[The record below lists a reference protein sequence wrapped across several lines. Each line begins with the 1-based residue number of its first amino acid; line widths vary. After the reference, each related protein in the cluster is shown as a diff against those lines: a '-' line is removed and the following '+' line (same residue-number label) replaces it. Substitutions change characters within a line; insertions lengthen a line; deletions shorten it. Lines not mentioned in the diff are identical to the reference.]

1 MFKRSKLKKATIMRE
16 TMQQIRFSLV
26 KLGVAVGLAM
36 SAGQVWAGP
45 AKITIQVDKPGAR
58 ISPLLYGIFFED
70 INRAGDGG
78 INSEL
83 LRNPTFE
90 EGRDLAYN
98 RVKGAGSS
106 GQLFTIRAPAD
117 GLHTAEPRN
126 TYPWRLEFGEGAES
140 TINLDLADPLSLHN
154 PTSLRLSISKP
165 GAIRLINEGFGLPV
179 PDKMRDC
186 PGWANTKWPEN
197 MVWGFPVSAQESY
210 PFLVYAR
217 CGDGFSGDM
226 TVRLETSE
234 GKVLASE
241 RVRGIGAT
249 WKPFTGV
256 LKPNTDAPVTRFVI
270 VPESVGT
277 LWLDGVSL
285 KPATTWKNHGLRKDL
300 MEMIAAMKPAFVRFP
315 GGCFVEGR
323 DLSSKFDWKDTI
335 GEQIE
340 RPGHWNLWGYWST
353 DAVGYY
359 EYLQMC
365 EDLGAEPLYVAN
377 CGIAHKDCLPV
388 AHVYKALQ
396 DALDAIEYANGP
408 VTSTW
413 GAKRAQA
420 GHPAP
425 FNLKYLQIGNEN
437 GGPIY
442 DDAYA
447 IFYDVMKKQ
456 HPEVHLIA
464 CNWPRADGKATGP
477 LSRPIEIL
485 DEHYYMPVTK
495 CLEEAYRYD
504 SYDRKGPKI
513 YIGEFAVT
521 SENGA
526 GNLNAALAESAFML
540 GMERN
545 SDVVVMGSYA
555 PLLAHQGY
563 VAWTPANAIYFD
575 AGRAFGTP
583 SYWAQ
588 VLFAQNRADANV
600 AVTVDTPEAYLGG
613 VGCVGLASTSDSE
626 FKDLVVT
633 APDGKELYRSDFS
646 KGMQGFE
653 CLGKWETRD
662 GVLHPSNPHPSRVV
676 AGNRREW
683 TNYSVSVQA
692 RRLKGDGG
700 FGLCFQMP
708 GLHYNSVWNVD
719 GKSARFSVGSF
730 SSPPVPIALENGKW
744 QALKLE
750 ITGPTVR
757 GFISDKLIQEVK
769 PRPALALQA
778 VAGTIDSTGEVVV
791 KVVNLSDEPLPTD
804 LNIQGAKYLQ
814 PKGKAIIL
822 SGKDKDT
829 ENDFID
835 RTAAGIKVSEVNGLG
850 SSFSYTF
857 SPNAVTVL
865 RLPVK
870 EMRATVKLA
879 PLSKN

>member
-1 MFKRSKLKKATIMRE
+1 MRE
-16 TMQQIRFSLV
+16 IIQQIRFSIV

-36 SAGQVWAGP
+36 CTSHAWADP
-45 AKITIQVDKPGAR
+45 AKIIIQVDKPGAR

-70 INRAGDGG
+70 INRSGDGG

-98 RVKGAGSS
+98 RLRGLGNRNIMPEEK
-106 GQLFTIRAPAD
+106 LF
-117 GLHTAEPRN
+117 GAEPRN
-126 TYPWRLEFGEGAES
+126 TYPWRLEVSSGAEA
-140 TINLDLADPLSLHN
+140 TINLDLSDPLTLHN

-165 GAIRLINEGFGLPV
+165 GAIALINEGFGIPV
-179 PDKMRDC
+179 PDKTRDC

-210 PFLVYAR
+210 PFRVYAR
-217 CGDGFSGDM
+217 CGEGFAGAV
-226 TVRLETSE
+226 TVRLETAE
-234 GKVLASE
+234 GKALASE

-256 LKPNTDAPVTRFVI
+256 LKPNKDAHVARFVI

-300 MEMIAAMKPAFVRFP
+300 MEMIASMKPAFVRFP
-315 GGCFVEGR
+315 GGCFVEG
-323 DLSSKFDWKDTI
+323 LHLNSKFDWKDTI
-335 GEQIE
+335 GAEIE

-359 EYLQMC
+359 ECLQMC

-377 CGIAHKDCLPV
+377 CGMSHSDFLP
-388 AHVYKALQ
+388 ASQVYKALQ

-447 IFYDVMKKQ
+447 IFYDVMRKQ

-464 CNWPRADGKATGP
+464 CNWPRAGGKWTGP

-495 CLEEAYRYD
+495 CLKEAQRYD
-504 SYDRKGPKI
+504 GYDRKGPKV

-526 GNLNAALAESAFML
+526 GNLIAALAESAFMQ

-545 SDVVVMGSYA
+545 GDVVMMGSYA

-563 VAWTPANAIYFD
+563 VIWAQANAIYFD
-575 AGRAFGTP
+575 AGRVFGTP

-588 VLFAQNRADANV
+588 VLFAQNRADTNV

-613 VGCVGLASTSDSE
+613 VGCVGLTSNSDSE

-633 APDGKELYRSDFS
+633 TPDGKVLYRSDFS
-646 KGMQGFE
+646 RGMQGFE
-653 CLGKWETRD
+653 CLGKWETLD
-662 GVLHPSNPHPSRVV
+662 GILHPSNPQLNRAVT
-676 AGNRREW
+676 GNRREW
-683 TNYSVSVQA
+683 TNYTVSVQA
-692 RRLKGDGG
+692 RRLKGEGG

-708 GLHYNSVWNVD
+708 SLHYNSVWNVD
-719 GKSARFSVGSF
+719 GKAARFAVDTFASA
-730 SSPPVPIALENGKW
+730 PVPVALENGKW
-744 QALKLE
+744 QTLKLE
-750 ITGPTVR
+750 ITGPTVS
-757 GFISDKLIQEVK
+757 GFINDKLIQEVK
-769 PRPALALQA
+769 PRPTLALQA
-778 VAGTIDSTGEVVV
+778 VAGTVDSTGEVVV
-791 KVVNLSDEPLPTD
+791 KVVNFSDEPVPTD
-804 LNIQGAKYLQ
+804 LKIEGAKNLQ

-822 SGKDKDT
+822 SGKGKDT
-829 ENDFID
+829 ENDFVD
-835 RTAAGIKVSEVNGLG
+835 RTAAGIKVSEVNGQG

-857 SPNAVTVL
+857 PSNSVTVL
-865 RLPVK
+865 RMPTRS
-870 EMRATVKLA
+870 EREGA
-879 PLSKN
+879 PQSKK